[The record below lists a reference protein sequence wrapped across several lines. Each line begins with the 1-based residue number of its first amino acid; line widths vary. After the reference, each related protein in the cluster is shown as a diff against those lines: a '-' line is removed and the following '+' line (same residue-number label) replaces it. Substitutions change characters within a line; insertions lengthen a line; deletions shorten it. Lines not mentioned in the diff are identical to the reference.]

1 MGCIFL
7 AEADIG
13 SPTSSISSSITSMGR
28 VLSSVVLS
36 PPFLLHIVYQLP

>member
-13 SPTSSISSSITSMGR
+13 SPTSSISSSITSVGS
-28 VLSSVVLS
+28 VLSSVVLP
-36 PPFLLHIVYQLP
+36 PPFLLQIVYWLP